1 MSDHASV
8 ARPVVTR
15 FVMEIAT
22 ACLLLAA
29 GVAVVFGALEYQIG
43 WDDAGPQP
51 GYFPFFIGLIIVV
64 SSLGVLGQTIARRRP
79 DEVFWNASQAR
90 RVAAFF
96 LPIVAFVVLSLA
108 LGLYV
113 ATALYLIGAMVLQGG
128 YRLPFATLIGA
139 GTAVSFFVLFEILFK
154 QPLLK
159 GPVEAFFGFY

>member
-1 MSDHASV
+1 MTDRASV
-8 ARPVVTR
+8 DRPVVTR

-22 ACLLLAA
+22 ACVLLAIGA
-29 GVAVVFGALEYQIG
+29 AVVLGALEYQIG

-51 GYFPFFIGLIIVV
+51 GYFPFFVGLIIVA
-64 SSLGVLGQTIARRRP
+64 SSLGVLGQTIVRRRP
-79 DEVFWNASQAR
+79 AEAFWNASQAR

-96 LPIVAFVVLSLA
+96 LPIVAFVVVSPA

-113 ATALYLIGAMVLQGG
+113 ATALYLIGAMALQGG
-128 YRLPFATLIGA
+128 YRLPFAVLVGA
-139 GTAVSFFVLFEILFK
+139 GTAVSFFILFEILFK

>member
-1 MSDHASV
+1 MTDHASV
-8 ARPVVTR
+8 GRPVVTR

-22 ACLLLAA
+22 ACLLLAV

-43 WDDAGPQP
+43 WDDSGPQP
-51 GYFPFFIGLIIVV
+51 GYFPFFIGLIIVF
-64 SSLGVLGQTIARRRP
+64 SSLGVLGHTIVRRRP
-79 DEVFWNASQAR
+79 AETFWTASQAR
-90 RVAAFF
+90 QVGAFF
-96 LPIVAFVVLSLA
+96 LPIVAFVAVSLA

-128 YRLPFATLIGA
+128 YRLPFAALVGA

-159 GPVEAFFGFY
+159 GPVEAFFGFH